1 MKATLERILS
11 SFVTT
16 IVLLLLYGFGLAV
29 ATFIE
34 KYHGTAAAKAMIY
47 YSPLFFLLQ
56 FLLVVNFIVIAV
68 KYQYCK
74 LHRWGLMVVHTSF
87 IIILLGALTSFQFGE
102 EGILHI
108 REGESTD
115 QIAVRQGDLTTFH
128 TLPFTVELVKFT
140 LTRYPGSSSPSSYES
155 ELLVHVDGK
164 TRHEHVF
171 MNNVLDVKGYRF
183 FQASYDPDEQGTV
196 LSVNRDVA
204 GRNITYTGYLLLV
217 IGLILSLVG
226 KNSRFMALSRRLK
239 EFRSV
244 AQSATMIIAL
254 LALSV
259 SVNAKEETSSM
270 LDAVQK
276 YAVSPEHA
284 AKFGALP
291 IQSHS
296 GRMMPIN
303 TFSSEILRKLHKSD
317 KIGNLNSD
325 QFLLSLLSMPDMWM
339 RVPFIALSNKELANY
354 YDLTDGECAYLQAF
368 DNKGDYKLQQKLEEA
383 YNKMPAER
391 TRFDKDLL
399 KLDEQINI
407 FHQLINYQMLN
418 LFPKEDDPNHKWYA
432 PGDDLSEFAGK
443 DSMFVS
449 RIMGWYLAEVQDA
462 LQGGDWSKANE
473 VIDMISTY
481 QQAKNKTLDISPKK
495 IETELKYNKMDV
507 FRQCKKGYLIL
518 GGLMLVLSFAM
529 LFKQQKWMKAG
540 LWIVGIGVLAVF
552 LLHMYGMGMRWYIAG
567 YAPWSNSYETMV
579 YVAWATVLAGLLFVR
594 RSTVTFALATLFG
607 GIILFVSGLNWMDPE
622 INPLVPVL
630 KSPWLMF
637 HVAVIVA
644 AYGFFG
650 ISCLIGL
657 TNLGMTSI
665 AGKKNTELLKARVK
679 ELTIVNE
686 MSLWVGLALMTIGTF
701 LGAVWANESWGR
713 YWGWDP
719 KETWALI
726 TMVVYAVVVH
736 LHLVRRWYSDWLFN
750 LCSVVAFSSVLMTF
764 FGVNYP
770 ELLNLHRQTSASAT
784 LALKR
789 MEKFSRYGV
798 VDIEQESRR
807 ILRFNEKQYCESGLI
822 NGGIYLINRHELDG
836 YPAKFSLEKD
846 FFEAKVTSSILSGYI
861 SEGYFIDI
869 GIPDDYA
876 QAQTDFKDGRY
887 KAL

>member
-34 KYHGTAAAKAMIY
+34 KHHGTAAAKAMIY

-56 FLLVVNFIVIAV
+56 FLLVVNFLLIAV
-68 KYQYCK
+68 KYHYLK
-74 LHRWGLMVVHTSF
+74 LRRWGLMVVHLSF
-87 IIILLGALTSFQFGE
+87 IIILLGALTSFQFGD

-108 REGESTD
+108 REGEATD
-115 QIAVRQGDLTTFH
+115 QMAVRQGDLTTFH

-140 LTRYPGSSSPSSYES
+140 LTRYPGSASPSSYES

-164 TRHEHVF
+164 TRHERVF
-171 MNNVLDVKGYRF
+171 MNNVLDVKGYRL

-204 GRNITYTGYLLLV
+204 GRNITYTGYLFLV
-217 IGLILSLVG
+217 IGLILSLLG
-226 KNSRFMALSRRLK
+226 KNTRFMTLSRRLK
-239 EFRSV
+239 ELRSAAAILLVLLTVPV
-244 AQSATMIIAL
+244 ATA
-254 LALSV
+254 
-259 SVNAKEETSSM
+259 NAQKDPSSM
-270 LDAVQK
+270 LEAMQK

-291 IQSHS
+291 IQSRS
-296 GRMMPIN
+296 GRMMPVN

-325 QFLLSLLSMPDMWM
+325 QFLLSLLAMPDMWM
-339 RVPFIALSNKELANY
+339 RVSFIALSNPELANY
-354 YDLTDGECAYLQAF
+354 YDLTDGECAYLQVF
-368 DNKGDYKLQQKLEEA
+368 DEKGDYKLQEKLEEA
-383 YNKMPAER
+383 YGKMPAER
-391 TRFDKDLL
+391 TRFDKDLM

-418 LFPKEDDPNHKWYA
+418 LFPKEDDPNHTWYA
-432 PGDDLSEFAGK
+432 PGDDLSSFSGK

-449 RIMGWYLAEVQDA
+449 RIMGWYLSEVQEA
-462 LQGGDWSKANE
+462 LKSGDWSKADE
-473 VIDMISTY
+473 VVGMIGTY

-495 IETELKYNKMDV
+495 IETELKYNRMDV
-507 FRQCKKGYLIL
+507 FRWCKIGYLVL
-518 GGLMLVLSFAM
+518 GGLMLVLSFAL
-529 LFKQQKWMKAG
+529 LFKQQRWMTFG
-540 LWIVGIGVLAVF
+540 IWILGIAVLIVF
-552 LLHMYGMGMRWYIAG
+552 HFHMMGMGMRWYIGG

-579 YVAWATVLAGLLFVR
+579 YVAWATVFAGLLFVR

-657 TNLGMTSI
+657 TNLVMTSL
-665 AGKKNTELLKARVK
+665 AGKKNTELLKARVR

-686 MSLWVGLALMTIGTF
+686 MALWIGLALMTTGTF

-726 TMVVYAVVVH
+726 TMVVYAVVLH
-736 LHLVRRWYSDWLFN
+736 LHLVKRWYSEWLFN
-750 LCSVVAFSSVLMTF
+750 LCSVVAFASVLMTF
-764 FGVNYP
+764 FGVNYF
-770 ELLNLHRQTSASAT
+770 LSGMHS
-784 LALKR
+784 
-789 MEKFSRYGV
+789 YGQNDNV
-798 VDIEQESRR
+798 HGI
-807 ILRFNEKQYCESGLI
+807 F
-822 NGGIYLINRHELDG
+822 IYLYAALAVVIIL
-836 YPAKFSLEKD
+836 AM
-846 FFEAKVTSSILSGYI
+846 LSGRKRKLM
-861 SEGYFIDI
+861 E
-869 GIPDDYA
+869 
-876 QAQTDFKDGRY
+876 
-887 KAL
+887 

>member
-1 MKATLERILS
+1 MKTNLERFFS

-16 IVLLLLYGFGLAV
+16 IVLLLIYAFGLAV

-34 KYHGTAAAKAMIY
+34 KYHGTAAAKAMVY

-56 FLLVVNFIVIAV
+56 FLLVVNFIAATI
-68 KYQYCK
+68 KHQYLK
-74 LHRWGLMVVHTSF
+74 RGKWGLMLTHFAF
-87 IIILLGALTSFQFGE
+87 IIILLGALTSFLSGE
-102 EGILHI
+102 EGILHL
-108 REGESTD
+108 REGETSN
-115 QIAVRQGDLTTFH
+115 QIAVRTSEGTTFR
-128 TLPFTVELVKFT
+128 TLPFSVELKKFT
-140 LTRYPGSSSPSSYES
+140 LTRYPGSASPSSYES
-155 ELLVHVDGK
+155 EVIVHVDGED
-164 TRHEHVF
+164 REERIF

-183 FQASYDPDEQGTV
+183 FQASYDQDEHGTI
-196 LSVNRDVA
+196 LSVNRDVT
-204 GRNITYTGYLLLV
+204 GRNITYAGYLLLV
-217 IGLILSLVG
+217 IGLVLCLVG
-226 KNSRFMALSRRLK
+226 KDSRFMRQSRRLK
-239 EFRSV
+239 ELRK
-244 AQSATMIIAL
+244 ATGVTVVLLAL
-254 LALSV
+254 LAVSL
-259 SVNAKEETSSM
+259 SVNANEKASPM

-276 YAVSPEHA
+276 YVVSPEHA
-284 AKFGALP
+284 ALFGALP
-291 IQSHS
+291 VQSGS
-296 GRMMPIN
+296 GRMMPVN

-317 KIGNLNSD
+317 KIGKLNSD
-325 QFLLSLLSMPDMWM
+325 QFLLSLLAMPDMWM

-657 TNLGMTSI
+657 TNLVMTSI

-764 FGVNYP
+764 FGVNYF
-770 ELLNLHRQTSASAT
+770 LSGMHS
-784 LALKR
+784 
-789 MEKFSRYGV
+789 YGQNDNVHGIFTYLYIAGAV
-798 VDIEQESRR
+798 VI
-807 ILRFNEKQYCESGLI
+807 ILG
-822 NGGIYLINRHELDG
+822 
-836 YPAKFSLEKD
+836 
-846 FFEAKVTSSILSGYI
+846 ILSRIGYNKTK
-861 SEGYFIDI
+861 EE
-869 GIPDDYA
+869 
-876 QAQTDFKDGRY
+876 
-887 KAL
+887 